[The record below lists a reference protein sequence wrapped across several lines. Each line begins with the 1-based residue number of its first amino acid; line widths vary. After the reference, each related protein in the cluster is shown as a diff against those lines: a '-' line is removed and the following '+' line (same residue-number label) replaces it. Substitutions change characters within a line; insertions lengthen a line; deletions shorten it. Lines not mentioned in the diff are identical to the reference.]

1 MVPFGPAP
9 AGATKRLR
17 RHQRKHQDPGE
28 EHVGGIVQRRNQGRD
43 GGRGGGRGGR
53 VPLQL
58 VGDDAALRAVRSLKN
73 PTSYQGATSPEGAHE
88 CRHLARARDRLPAW
102 DRCH

>member
-28 EHVGGIVQRRNQGRD
+28 EHVGGIVQRRNQGHD
-43 GGRGGGRGGR
+43 GGRGGR